1 MVTHLIELG
10 LYKPSGLLIRHPL
23 QDLKVHGPNLDT
35 DKNYQLINVQSVGI
49 GMNNFAVMENEV
61 EQSGCIYEVVYLSS
75 KMKLN
80 NVNNTTND
88 VTLHINK

>member
-35 DKNYQLINVQSVGI
+35 DKNYQLIKNLNLKVKT
-49 GMNNFAVMENEV
+49 M
-61 EQSGCIYEVVYLSS
+61 VYLNL
-75 KMKLN
+75 KRKYRL
-80 NVNNTTND
+80 
-88 VTLHINK
+88 INEYRIFNPTDIH